1 MYSTHTTESVRSM
14 LVHFKSKKNFFFR
27 NHTKPKLIVFDFS
40 KFLINAC
47 LFEFNGETSTEY
59 SDRIYKNLVE
69 NEETCTYKTVIHIC
83 AVNLLRAIKVR
94 LQKYYKLDKVK
105 INFSMRVAGR
115 IIVCENLEALVYF
128 LKMVKEM
135 LATKII
141 TPLITKVMNKIE
153 ENF

>member
-14 LVHFKSKKNFFFR
+14 LVHFKSKKIFFFR

-105 INFSMRVAGR
+105 INFGMRVAGR